1 METTNQIKDKEISE
15 MLVDIDYD
23 LTTTKEKL
31 LDTLWEMQK
40 IQVQQMQELNKYV
53 VNLQQLENKMTKLR
67 GELKVRGV

>member
-31 LDTLWEMQK
+31 LDTLWEMQRV
-40 IQVQQMQELNKYV
+40 QVQQMQELNKYV

>member
-31 LDTLWEMQK
+31 LDTLWEMQR
-40 IQVQQMQELNKYV
+40 V
-53 VNLQQLENKMTKLR
+53 
-67 GELKVRGV
+67 

>member
-31 LDTLWEMQK
+31 LDTLWETQRV
-40 IQVQQMQELNKYV
+40 QVQQMQELNKYV

>member
-1 METTNQIKDKEISE
+1 METINQIKDKEISE

-31 LDTLWEMQK
+31 LDTLWEMQRV
-40 IQVQQMQELNKYV
+40 QVQQMQELNKYV